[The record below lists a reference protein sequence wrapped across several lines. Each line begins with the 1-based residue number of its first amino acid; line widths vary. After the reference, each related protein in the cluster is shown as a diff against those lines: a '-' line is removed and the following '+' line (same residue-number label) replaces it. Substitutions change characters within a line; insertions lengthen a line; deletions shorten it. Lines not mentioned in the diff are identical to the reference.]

1 MKKTINKRKEH
12 NKEDRNKRKTK
23 IRRRNIETNKQTK
36 KQRKGKCRAKETEMG
51 KNRQKDE
58 ATRNRITRNEEQIEV
73 RNSEK

>member
-1 MKKTINKRKEH
+1 MKKTINNRKEH

-23 IRRRNIETNKQTK
+23 
-36 KQRKGKCRAKETEMG
+36 KQRKGKCRGKQTEMG

-58 ATRNRITRNEEQIEV
+58 ATRNIITKNEEQIEM